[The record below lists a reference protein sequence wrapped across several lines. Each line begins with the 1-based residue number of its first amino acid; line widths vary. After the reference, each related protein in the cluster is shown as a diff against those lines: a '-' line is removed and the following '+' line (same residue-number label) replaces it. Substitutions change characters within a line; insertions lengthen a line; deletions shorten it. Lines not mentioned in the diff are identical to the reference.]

1 MLYKEFISA
10 LVMTGIITAFAIPMA
25 QLSGESQV
33 VPLLLLICMGIFNV
47 GQYILAGLRYAA
59 KIDVKMTMRGYPLRR
74 VAVLF
79 VLTVLYLLFL
89 ETLGFYIG
97 ALLYFIAASLIA
109 QPMKITPKLA
119 AKRVAVCF
127 VCIASCIACSPY
139 CWPFRSLRGSLE
151 SDLHSR
157 IPFLPQED
165 P

>member
-33 VPLLLLICMGIFNV
+33 V
-47 GQYILAGLRYAA
+47 
-59 KIDVKMTMRGYPLRR
+59 PLRR

-127 VCIASCIACSPY
+127 VCIAFLY
-139 CWPFRSLRGSLE
+139 CLFTVLLAVQ
-151 SDLHSR
+151 
-157 IPFLPQED
+157 IPKGIFGI
-165 P
+165 

>member
-74 VAVLF
+74 VAVL
-79 VLTVLYLLFL
+79 TVLYLLFL

-127 VCIASCIACSPY
+127 VCIAFLY
-139 CWPFRSLRGSLE
+139 CLFTVLLAVQ
-151 SDLHSR
+151 
-157 IPFLPQED
+157 IPKGIFGI
-165 P
+165 

>member
-10 LVMTGIITAFAIPMA
+10 LVMTGIITAFAIPMT

-59 KIDVKMTMRGYPLRR
+59 KIDVKMTMRGYPL
-74 VAVLF
+74 F

-97 ALLYFIAASLIA
+97 AFLYFIAASLIA

-127 VCIASCIACSPY
+127 VCIAFLY
-139 CWPFRSLRGSLE
+139 CLFTVLLAVQ
-151 SDLHSR
+151 
-157 IPFLPQED
+157 IPKGIFGI
-165 P
+165 

>member
-10 LVMTGIITAFAIPMA
+10 LVMTGIVVAFAIPMA

-33 VPLLLLICMGIFNV
+33 VPLLLLICMGIFNI

-59 KIDVKMTMRGYPLRR
+59 KIDVKMSMKGYPFRR

-79 VLTVLYLLFL
+79 ALTILYLLFL
-89 ETLGFYIG
+89 ETIGFYID

-109 QPMKITPKLA
+109 QPMRITPKLA

-127 VCIASCIACSPY
+127 ISIAFLY
-139 CWPFRSLRGSLE
+139 CLFTVLLAVQ
-151 SDLHSR
+151 
-157 IPFLPQED
+157 IPKGVFGI
-165 P
+165 

>member
-33 VPLLLLICMGIFNV
+33 VPLLLL
-47 GQYILAGLRYAA
+47 ILAGLRYAA

-127 VCIASCIACSPY
+127 VCIAFLY
-139 CWPFRSLRGSLE
+139 CLFTVLLAVQ
-151 SDLHSR
+151 
-157 IPFLPQED
+157 IPKGIFGI
-165 P
+165 

>member
-10 LVMTGIITAFAIPMA
+10 LVMTGIVTAFAIPMT

-89 ETLGFYIG
+89 ETG
-97 ALLYFIAASLIA
+97 LLHRR
-109 QPMKITPKLA
+109 TPLFHRRLA
-119 AKRVAVCF
+119 HRPAHEDYAE
-127 VCIASCIACSPY
+127 ACRQA
-139 CWPFRSLRGSLE
+139 CRRLFRLHRLLVLPVHRTAGR
-151 SDLHSR
+151 SD
-157 IPFLPQED
+157 P
-165 P
+165 

>member
-10 LVMTGIITAFAIPMA
+10 LVMTGIITAFAIPMT
-25 QLSGESQV
+25 QLSGES
-33 VPLLLLICMGIFNV
+33 
-47 GQYILAGLRYAA
+47 GLRYAA
-59 KIDVKMTMRGYPLRR
+59 NIDVKMTMRGYPLRR

-127 VCIASCIACSPY
+127 VCIAFLY
-139 CWPFRSLRGSLE
+139 CLFTVLLAVQ
-151 SDLHSR
+151 
-157 IPFLPQED
+157 IPKGIFGI
-165 P
+165 

>member
-10 LVMTGIITAFAIPMA
+10 LVMTGIITAFAIPMT

-59 KIDVKMTMRGYPLRR
+59 KIDVKMTMRG
-74 VAVLF
+74 
-79 VLTVLYLLFL
+79 YLLFL

-127 VCIASCIACSPY
+127 VCIAFLY
-139 CWPFRSLRGSLE
+139 CLFTVLLAVQ
-151 SDLHSR
+151 
-157 IPFLPQED
+157 IPKGIFGI
-165 P
+165 

>member
-10 LVMTGIITAFAIPMA
+10 LVMTGIVTAFAIPMT
-25 QLSGESQV
+25 QLSGKSQV

-119 AKRVAVCF
+119 AKRAPS
-127 VCIASCIACSPY
+127 ASSASPSCIACSPY

-157 IPFLPQED
+157 TPFLPQED

>member
-10 LVMTGIITAFAIPMA
+10 LVMTGIVTAFAIPMT

-33 VPLLLLICMGIFNV
+33 VPLLLICMGIFNV

-127 VCIASCIACSPY
+127 VCIAFLY
-139 CWPFRSLRGSLE
+139 CLFTVLLAVQ
-151 SDLHSR
+151 
-157 IPFLPQED
+157 IPKGIFGI
-165 P
+165 

>member
-10 LVMTGIITAFAIPMA
+10 LVMTGIVTAFAIPMT

-89 ETLGFYIG
+89 ETLGSI
-97 ALLYFIAASLIA
+97 S
-109 QPMKITPKLA
+109 
-119 AKRVAVCF
+119 
-127 VCIASCIACSPY
+127 SP
-139 CWPFRSLRGSLE
+139 PRSSP
-151 SDLHSR
+151 S
-157 IPFLPQED
+157 P
-165 P
+165 

>member
-79 VLTVLYLLFL
+79 VLTVLYRRTPLFHRRLAHRPAHEDHAEACRQACRRLLRL
-89 ETLGFYIG
+89 HR
-97 ALLYFIAASLIA
+97 LLVLPVHRTAG
-109 QPMKITPKLA
+109 
-119 AKRVAVCF
+119 
-127 VCIASCIACSPY
+127 
-139 CWPFRSLRGSLE
+139 RS
-151 SDLHSR
+151 
-157 IPFLPQED
+157 D

>member
-10 LVMTGIITAFAIPMA
+10 LVMTGIVTAFAIPMT

-79 VLTVLYLLFL
+79 VL
-89 ETLGFYIG
+89 
-97 ALLYFIAASLIA
+97 LYFIAASLIA

-127 VCIASCIACSPY
+127 VCIAFLY
-139 CWPFRSLRGSLE
+139 CLFTVLLAVQ
-151 SDLHSR
+151 
-157 IPFLPQED
+157 IPKGIFGI
-165 P
+165 

>member
-1 MLYKEFISA
+1 
-10 LVMTGIITAFAIPMA
+10 
-25 QLSGESQV
+25 
-33 VPLLLLICMGIFNV
+33 MGIFNV

-127 VCIASCIACSPY
+127 VCIAFLY
-139 CWPFRSLRGSLE
+139 CLFTVLLAVQIPKGSFG
-151 SDLHSR
+151 
-157 IPFLPQED
+157 I
-165 P
+165 

>member
-10 LVMTGIITAFAIPMA
+10 LVMTGIVTAFAIPMT

-97 ALLYFIAASLIA
+97 ANIPLFHRRLAHRPAHEDHAEACRQACRRLLRLHRLLVLPVHRTAG
-109 QPMKITPKLA
+109 
-119 AKRVAVCF
+119 
-127 VCIASCIACSPY
+127 
-139 CWPFRSLRGSLE
+139 RS
-151 SDLHSR
+151 
-157 IPFLPQED
+157 D

>member
-10 LVMTGIITAFAIPMA
+10 LVMTGIVTAFAIPMT

-79 VLTVLYLLFL
+79 VLTGLYLLCL

-127 VCIASCIACSPY
+127 VCIAFLY
-139 CWPFRSLRGSLE
+139 CLFTVLLAVQ
-151 SDLHSR
+151 
-157 IPFLPQED
+157 IPKGIFGI
-165 P
+165 

>member
-10 LVMTGIITAFAIPMA
+10 LVMTGIVTAFAIPMT

-79 VLTVLYLLFL
+79 VLT
-89 ETLGFYIG
+89 
-97 ALLYFIAASLIA
+97 
-109 QPMKITPKLA
+109 

-127 VCIASCIACSPY
+127 LCIAFLY
-139 CWPFRSLRGSLE
+139 CLFTVLLAVQ
-151 SDLHSR
+151 
-157 IPFLPQED
+157 IPKGIFGI
-165 P
+165 

>member
-10 LVMTGIITAFAIPMA
+10 LVMTGIITAFAIPMT

-79 VLTVLYLLFL
+79 VLAFLYCLFTVLLAVQ
-89 ETLGFYIG
+89 I
-97 ALLYFIAASLIA
+97 
-109 QPMKITPKLA
+109 PKGI
-119 AKRVAVCF
+119 F
-127 VCIASCIACSPY
+127 GI
-139 CWPFRSLRGSLE
+139 
-151 SDLHSR
+151 
-157 IPFLPQED
+157 
-165 P
+165 

>member
-10 LVMTGIITAFAIPMA
+10 LVMTGIVTAFAIPMT

-97 ALLYFIAASLIA
+97 AFLYFIAASLIA
-109 QPMKITPKLA
+109 LA
-119 AKRVAVCF
+119 HEDHAE
-127 VCIASCIACSPY
+127 ACRQACRRLLRLHRLLVLPVHRTAG
-139 CWPFRSLRGSLE
+139 RS
-151 SDLHSR
+151 
-157 IPFLPQED
+157 D

>member
-10 LVMTGIITAFAIPMA
+10 LVMTGIITAFAIPMT

-47 GQYILAGLRYAA
+47 GQYILAGLRY
-59 KIDVKMTMRGYPLRR
+59 VKMTMRGYPLRR

-127 VCIASCIACSPY
+127 VCIAFLY
-139 CWPFRSLRGSLE
+139 CLFTVLLAVQ
-151 SDLHSR
+151 
-157 IPFLPQED
+157 IPKGIFGI
-165 P
+165 